1 MKITL
6 QIDLEGEDL
15 DLTEVKQDMMDPFQ
29 KMFFEDAIVGVI
41 WDFYHTYGSSN
52 GQALSERIKATGFR
66 VKEVDHGS

>member
-15 DLTEVKQDMMDPFQ
+15 DLIEVKKDMMDPFQ
-29 KMFFEDAIVGVI
+29 KMFFEDAIVGII

-52 GQALSERIKATGFR
+52 GKAMAERIKAVDFR
-66 VKEVDHGS
+66 IKE

>member
-15 DLTEVKQDMMDPFQ
+15 DLAEVKQDMMDPFQ

-52 GQALSERIKATGFR
+52 GQALAERIKAVGFR
-66 VKEVDHGS
+66 IKEEAT

>member
-15 DLTEVKQDMMDPFQ
+15 DLAEVKQDMMDPFQ

-41 WDFYHTYGSSN
+41 WDFYHTFGSSN
-52 GQALSERIKATGFR
+52 GKALSERIKATGFR
-66 VKEVDHGS
+66 VKEEAYE